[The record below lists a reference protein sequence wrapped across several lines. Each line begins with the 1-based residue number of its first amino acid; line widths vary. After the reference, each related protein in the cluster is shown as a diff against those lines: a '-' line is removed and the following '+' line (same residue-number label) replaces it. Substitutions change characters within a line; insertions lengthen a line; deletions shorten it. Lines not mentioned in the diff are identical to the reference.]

1 MVYVSVASR
10 GSDLG
15 FNVHG
20 STEIPW
26 FPPRFCCNFHSCLLW
41 GSMSNFKWQPRTVE
55 ANRIEQSSDL
65 KQVQLDVGTED
76 LARAVI
82 GQQ

>member
-1 MVYVSVASR
+1 
-10 GSDLG
+10 
-15 FNVHG
+15 
-20 STEIPW
+20 
-26 FPPRFCCNFHSCLLW
+26 
-41 GSMSNFKWQPRTVE
+41 MSNFKWQPRTVE